1 MNEGYQFMLMGWP
14 FFTKDIGLNDR
25 RKLGMKVEKRKRLEA
40 GEHVRR
46 ERHGGNCLFE
56 EGDGTA
62 CFRVLGFWLFFLA
75 EIFGC
80 FFPF

>member
-1 MNEGYQFMLMGWP
+1 MLMGWP

-40 GEHVRR
+40 REHVRR

-62 CFRVLGFWLFFLA
+62 
-75 EIFGC
+75 
-80 FFPF
+80 

>member
-1 MNEGYQFMLMGWP
+1 MNEGYRFMLMGWP
-14 FFTKDIGLNDR
+14 FFTKDIGLNNR

-62 CFRVLGFWLFFLA
+62 
-75 EIFGC
+75 
-80 FFPF
+80 